1 MSEEIKKTNPNYLID
16 SLVDACSVLKK
27 MMEDLSPSK
36 YYTISELSK
45 LFDGLSDNKIYRI
58 IKSFEHINWVE
69 KHPQQKAYKV
79 GHDLLYLSH
88 NYFRKLEKEHMKI
101 VDEINGFRV
110 NY

>member
-1 MSEEIKKTNPNYLID
+1 MSENNSSYIIDSLID
-16 SLVDACSVLKK
+16 SCSVIKK

-36 YYTISELSK
+36 YYTVAELSK
-45 LFDGLSDNKIYRI
+45 LCPEFTDNKIYRV
-58 IKSFEHINWVE
+58 IKSFESIGWIE